1 MNALRDA
8 TLQGAFLGRTED
20 ILTDKNGSEKAKNT
34 KDLVRKFAI
43 DLTGQN
49 VVVNDDYVYTLINNV
64 VKSAPSSIDKKGNVV
79 NFTYGNAQKLINMT
93 AKYLYIRN
101 YSNPQLTASFKNC
114 HCPLDNQIVK
124 KLKSDVK
131 RGSDLDKSIKEL
143 YSAVNNSE
151 QTKTWRQYLDLPWSS
166 CTKERYQFFQKAI
179 RKIIEKKYNNE
190 ITPLE
195 YDYIMWNS

>member
-20 ILTDKNGSEKAKNT
+20 ILKDKNGSKKAKKT

-43 DLTGQN
+43 DLTGMN
-49 VVVNDDYVYTLINNV
+49 VVVDDDYVYTLISNV
-64 VKSAPSSIDKKGNVV
+64 VKNAPSSIDKNGNAVS
-79 NFTYGNAQKLINMT
+79 FTYGNAQKLINMT

-101 YSNPQLTASFKNC
+101 YSNPQLAASFKHC

-124 KLKSDVK
+124 KLKSDAK
-131 RGSDLDKSIKEL
+131 RGSDLDKSIKKL

-179 RKIIEKKYNNE
+179 RETIEKKYNNE

-195 YDYIMWNS
+195 YDYVMWNS